1 MEQQQTDKPAAT
13 EQQANRMS
21 TADLAAGAA
30 GRARDDSQSA
40 RSREE
45 QAAGTTRGAPLLP
58 KDYVE
63 ELRSQWTDIQ
73 AGFVDRPRESVEG
86 ADTLV
91 AGVMQRLA
99 ETFANER
106 SGLEAQWSRGGDAS
120 TEDLRLALQH
130 YRSFFDRLL
139 TL

>member
-30 GRARDDSQSA
+30 GRAR
-40 RSREE
+40 EE
-45 QAAGTTRGAPLLP
+45 HAAGTTRGAPLLP

-106 SGLEAQWSRGGDAS
+106 SGLEAQWSQGGNAS